1 MGQEMISAA
10 TTAGAVHTLE
20 GGRMTALKNPMT
32 MEELLALPVSFG
44 LPVAARALGIGKNMA
59 YEMAAAGALDGEAL
73 PCPVRRYRNE
83 YRVTRPDLVRALGLP
98 PDLMAAA
105 PPDLAPAPPA

>member
-1 MGQEMISAA
+1 
-10 TTAGAVHTLE
+10 
-20 GGRMTALKNPMT
+20 MTALKNPMK

-59 YEMAAAGALDGEAL
+59 YEMAAAGALDGGGEL

-83 YRVTRPDLVRALGLP
+83 YRVTRPDLFRALGLP
-98 PDLMAAA
+98 PDLVVEVAG
-105 PPDLAPAPPA
+105 PPAC

>member
-1 MGQEMISAA
+1 M
-10 TTAGAVHTLE
+10 TT
-20 GGRMTALKNPMT
+20 LKNPMT

-83 YRVTRPDLVRALGLP
+83 YRVTRPDLFRALGLP
-98 PDLMAAA
+98 PDLVVA
-105 PPDLAPAPPA
+105 PDLAPAPPA

>member
-1 MGQEMISAA
+1 
-10 TTAGAVHTLE
+10 
-20 GGRMTALKNPMT
+20 MTALKNPMT

-59 YEMAAAGALDGEAL
+59 YEMAAAGALTDGDAL

-83 YRVTRPDLVRALGLP
+83 YRVTRPDLFRALGLP
-98 PDLMAAA
+98 PDLVAAG
-105 PPDLAPAPPA
+105 PPAG